1 MQRGEMRRGVLKRR
15 ARADAQGVAPLLD
28 RVEPGDAAEPD
39 DLL

>member
-1 MQRGEMRRGVLKRR
+1 MRRGALKRR
-15 ARADAQGVAPLLD
+15 ARADAQGVPALFD